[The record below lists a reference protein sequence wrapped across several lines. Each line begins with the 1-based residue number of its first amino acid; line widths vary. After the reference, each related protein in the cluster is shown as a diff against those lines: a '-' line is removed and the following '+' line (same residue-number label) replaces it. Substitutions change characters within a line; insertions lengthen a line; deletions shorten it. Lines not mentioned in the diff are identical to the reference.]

1 MSGYFS
7 TQLVSPDLEFGRLS
21 GGNFY
26 PTLKEREALY
36 VARGFSFPAQRAK
49 RDHLLRIRQDYP
61 ARRQEIA
68 KLLREGQKG
77 KYGYKPVFV
86 LD

>member
-7 TQLVSPDLEFGRLS
+7 TKLISPDLEFGSLS

-36 VARGFSFPAQRAK
+36 IVRGFSCPAQRAK
-49 RDHLLRIRQDYP
+49 RDHLLRLRKDYP
-61 ARRQEIA
+61 ARKQEIA
-68 KLLREGQKG
+68 KLLRDQQRG
-77 KYGYKPVFV
+77 KHAYKPVFT
-86 LD
+86 LE